1 MAISAV
7 SGMAGVGK
15 TELAT
20 QYARQHEADYP
31 GGLCWVD
38 ARELRLATAI
48 VQFAQL
54 YMKLEVP
61 QQNLRGNPLSITEQ
75 VAWCWQNWQPP
86 DGLVLVVLDDV
97 TELASCR
104 ELLPTTSRFRVLITT
119 RLRNLD
125 PNIQEIPLDVLSP
138 EAALQLLTVLV
149 GERRVQRELKT
160 AQELCKWLGYLP
172 LGLELVGRYVS
183 KKPPQWSLAKMLQR
197 LKAQRLEDEA
207 IKRYQQQLQQTLS
220 TAQRGVLAAF
230 ELSWQELDL
239 STQLVG
245 NLLSLFTQGIFVWE
259 WVESAT
265 SLLNWDFSDVEKA
278 NEQLYE
284 RHFIQWVEDT
294 EACYNIHSLIGEF
307 LQAKL
312 IISERAD
319 ELKRAFVE
327 TVARIAEK
335 IPESLT
341 QNLLLQL
348 KSAMPHIAE
357 AASNLNEY
365 LSDENFIKPFQGLG
379 RFYEG
384 QGFYSEAERL
394 YNACE

>member
-1 MAISAV
+1 LFHGSTNFVGRKYEINRVHEKLQKTGAVAISAV

-31 GGLCWVD
+31 GGICWLD
-38 ARELRLATAI
+38 ARGSKLAAAM

-97 TELASCR
+97 TKLASCR

-138 EAALQLLTVLV
+138 EAALQLLTALV
-149 GERRVQRELKT
+149 GERRVQRELET

-183 KKPPQWSLAKMLQR
+183 KKPPNWTLAKMLQR

-207 IKRYQQQLQQTLS
+207 INRHQQQLQQTLS
-220 TAQRGVLAAF
+220 TAQQGVKVAF
-230 ELSWQELDL
+230 ELSWLELDKM
-239 STQLVG
+239 TQTVAE
-245 NLLSLFTQGIFVWE
+245 LLSLFTSDIFAWK
-259 WVESAT
+259 WVESAI
-265 SLLNWDFSDVEKA
+265 S
-278 NEQLYE
+278 
-284 RHFIQWVEDT
+284 
-294 EACYNIHSLIGEF
+294 F
-307 LQAKL
+307 LKGL
-312 IISERAD
+312 PIN
-319 ELKRAFVE
+319 
-327 TVARIAEK
+327 K
-335 IPESLT
+335 IP
-341 QNLLLQL
+341 N
-348 KSAMPHIAE
+348 K
-357 AASNLNEY
+357 
-365 LSDENFIKPFQGLG
+365 
-379 RFYEG
+379 
-384 QGFYSEAERL
+384 
-394 YNACE
+394 